1 MTIDQPSD
9 TQALRCLW
17 KQAFG
22 DSDAFLDSFFS
33 VGYSCDRCRQLSLD
47 SQLAAALYWFDCSFS
62 GKPVAYV
69 YAVATDAAFQGQGL
83 CRALMADTHR
93 HLQKL
98 GYVGAILVPGAPSL
112 FKFYEKLGY
121 RTCSHMD
128 RFTCQAGTPVPLRP
142 VDAAEYAALRRRFL
156 PPDSVVQE
164 GPLLAFLQT
173 QTAFFAGPD
182 FVCCASLD
190 GDVLTVPE
198 FLGNPAS
205 APGFTA
211 ALQAR
216 QGHFRT
222 PGKTFPFAMYYP
234 LSNELEAP
242 GYLGL
247 ALD

>member
-1 MTIDQPSD
+1 MTIDRPSD
-9 TQALRCLW
+9 TQALRRLW

-22 DSDAFLDSFFS
+22 DSDTFLDSFFS
-33 VGYSCDRCRQLSLD
+33 VGYSCNRCRQLSLD
-47 SQLAAALYWFDCSFS
+47 GQLASALYWFDCSFA

-83 CRALMADTHR
+83 CRTLMADTHQ

-98 GYVGAILVPGAPSL
+98 EYVGAILVPGSASL
-112 FKFYEKLGY
+112 FKFYEKIGY

-142 VDAAEYAALRRRFL
+142 VDTAEYAVLRRRYL
-156 PPDSVVQE
+156 PPEGVVQE
-164 GPLLAFLQT
+164 GALLAFLQT
-173 QTAFFAGPD
+173 QTTFFAGPD

-198 FLGNPAS
+198 LLGDS
-205 APGFTA
+205 SVAPGITA

-222 PGKTFPFAMYYP
+222 PGKTVPFAMYCP
-234 LSNELEAP
+234 LSDSATPPN
-242 GYLGL
+242 YFGL

>member
-1 MTIDQPSD
+1 MTIDRPSD
-9 TQALRCLW
+9 TQALRRLW

-47 SQLAAALYWFDCSFS
+47 GQLAAALYWFDCSFA
-62 GKPVAYV
+62 GNPVAYV
-69 YAVATDAAFQGQGL
+69 YAVATDVAFQGRGL
-83 CRALMADTHR
+83 CRALMSNTHC
-93 HLQKL
+93 HLQNL
-98 GYVGAILVPGAPSL
+98 GYVGAILVPASASL

-142 VDAAEYAALRRRFL
+142 VDAAEYAALRRRFS

-164 GPLLAFLQT
+164 GALLAVLQT

-182 FVCCASLD
+182 FVCCATLD
-190 GDVLTVPE
+190 RDKLTVPE
-198 FLGNPAS
+198 FLGDPAS
-205 APGFTA
+205 APGVTA
-211 ALQAR
+211 ALQVR

-222 PGKTFPFAMYYP
+222 PGKTDPFAMYYP
-234 LSNELEAP
+234 LSDEPEAP
-242 GYLGL
+242 GYFGL